1 MKQPLL
7 SVVVLLIAGIALGNH
22 VELPVHTL
30 LVAGLIAGIAAFF
43 LDRIRTWLLPVIL
56 VLAGAADVSLH
67 QQIISPID
75 VRTVLPANDELATV
89 QGTVTAVRQN
99 PPLEG
104 SADQPPHF
112 SVQIQLS
119 HVRPGRADWS
129 QVHGKL
135 IASAEFDGA
144 KNIQPGQTIQL
155 FGVLSA
161 PPGPFAPGMFDYRAH
176 LADRGIYF
184 LLRSEETAD
193 LIILKSTRAPLVVG
207 FRKWAMAAL
216 GQGFPPDDHSIELL
230 WAMCLGWRTGLT
242 ETVAEPFMKS
252 GTMHLF
258 AISGLHV
265 ALIAGI
271 LIALLRFVR
280 ISRAWSGMIVI
291 PMLWFFTAATGW
303 QASAIRSSI
312 MMSVI
317 LFAWGLRRPTD
328 LINTLS
334 AAALIILLW
343 DPKQLFQAGFQLS
356 FAVVG
361 TIALT
366 LPMIEK
372 CRQTIPMADPFLPV
386 QLRPKWKQWLD
397 QLLNFGV
404 TAFLISLAAWLG
416 SLPLIMYYFNL
427 LTPVSLLANVIVVQL
442 AALAL
447 ASASGCLICAPLV
460 PVFAELF
467 NHSAW
472 FFMTLMIRVSEWFSE
487 LPLAWSYT
495 KAPPLPVIVCYYIG
509 LITLLTSPD
518 WLPRSARRLTTAISG
533 AIIAVML
540 WSQNH
545 AGPQLTLLPLRGGLS
560 VFVENLDD
568 ENWLIDCGDAMNYE
582 YRTREFLKT
591 RGVNRIDNF
600 FATHA
605 DVRHLGAATNLI
617 AEFRPEHIFLNPI
630 ARTSGSYRAMADF
643 IEARHLKSE
652 LIQSGEVIGPWLVL
666 HPAADDRFGKADA
679 GALVMLLHFGD
690 ETILLCG
697 DLNSEGQQTLVD
709 RHPKLNADTVVIS
722 PNSDG
727 RPVHPEWLAQLRP
740 KTVIIADSIS
750 PAAERAA
757 DAYTARL
764 CDSFDTVRILSREGT
779 LSLKLKPAK

>member
-7 SVVVLLIAGIALGNH
+7 SVVVLLIAGIALGNQ

-30 LVAGLIAGIAAFF
+30 LVAGLIAGIAAFL
-43 LDRIRTWLLPVIL
+43 LDRIRKWLLPVIL
-56 VLAGAADVSLH
+56 VLAGAANVSLH
-67 QQIISPID
+67 RQIISPID
-75 VRTVLPANDELATV
+75 VRTVLPATDELVTI
-89 QGTVTAVRQN
+89 QGTVIKVSQKPVLQN
-99 PPLEG
+99 
-104 SADQPPHF
+104 SADKPPRY
-112 SVQIQLS
+112 SVQIQLN
-119 HVRPGRADWS
+119 HVRPNRAEWR

-135 IASAEFDGA
+135 IASVEFDGA
-144 KNIQPGQTIQL
+144 ENILPGQTIQL

-161 PPGPFAPGMFDYRAH
+161 PPGPFAPRMFDYRAH

-184 LLRSEETAD
+184 LLRSEETTD
-193 LIILKSTRAPLVVG
+193 LIILKSTRVPLVFG
-207 FRKWAMAAL
+207 FQKWAMAAL
-216 GQGFPPDDHSIELL
+216 GKGFPPDDPSIELL
-230 WAMCLGWRTGLT
+230 WAMCLGWRTGLS
-242 ETVAEPFMKS
+242 ETVSEPFMKS

-280 ISRAWSGMIVI
+280 ISRAWSGLIVI

-317 LFAWGLRRPTD
+317 LFAWSLRRPTD

-343 DPKQLFQAGFQLS
+343 DPTQLFQAGFQLS

-361 TIALT
+361 TIALA
-366 LPMIEK
+366 LPTIEK

-397 QLLNFGV
+397 PLLNFGV
-404 TAFLISLAAWLG
+404 TAFLISLAAWIG
-416 SLPLIMYYFNL
+416 SLPLIMVYFNL
-427 LTPVSLLANVIVVQL
+427 LTPVSLLANVIVIQL

-447 ASASGCLICAPLV
+447 ASASGCLICAPFV
-460 PVFAELF
+460 PVLAELF

-472 FFMTLMIRVSEWFSE
+472 FFMTLMIHVSEWFSE

-495 KAPPLPVIVCYYIG
+495 KAPPLTAIVCHYSGVIA
-509 LITLLTSPD
+509 LLTSPD
-518 WLPRSARRLTTAISG
+518 WLPRSARRMTAALSG

-545 AGPQLTLLPLRGGLS
+545 SRTQLTLLPLRGGLA
-560 VFVENLDD
+560 VFVENLVDQ
-568 ENWLIDCGDAMNYE
+568 NWLIDCGDTMNYE
-582 YRTREFLKT
+582 HRTREFLKT

-600 FATHA
+600 FTTHA

-617 AEFRPEHIFLNPI
+617 AEFRPERIFLNPI
-630 ARTSGSYRAMADF
+630 ARNAGSYHAMADF
-643 IEARHLKSE
+643 IEEHHLKCK
-652 LIQSGEVIGPWLVL
+652 LIQSGEEIGPWLVL
-666 HPAADDRFGKADA
+666 HPAADDQFGKADA
-679 GALVMLLHFGD
+679 GTLVMLLHLGD

-697 DLNSEGQQTLVD
+697 DLNSEGQQILMD
-709 RHPKLNADTVVIS
+709 RHPKLNADTVVVS

-740 KTVIIADSIS
+740 KTVIIADSVS
-750 PAAERAA
+750 PVRERAS
-757 DAYTARL
+757 DPYVDRL
-764 CDSFDTVRILSREGT
+764 RNSFDTVRIMSREGT
-779 LSLKLKPAK
+779 LSLQSEPEE